1 MFDSILVVCEANM
14 CRSPMAQAILARRL
28 RGATVVSAGT
38 RAIPGRMIDG
48 FTSKLMAARGYD
60 LRGHVAN
67 LIGLPQVRA
76 AQLILT
82 MTTMQRTT
90 VERAYPFAR
99 GKVYRLGE
107 HDDQDVLDPYL
118 GSIETYETC
127 FAQIESG
134 VANWIQRI
142 PKCG

>member
-28 RGATVVSAGT
+28 RDTTIVSAGT
-38 RAIPGRMIDG
+38 RAMPGRMVDVT
-48 FTSKLMAARGYD
+48 TSKLMAIHGYD
-60 LRGHVAN
+60 LRGHVAS
-67 LIGLPQVRA
+67 LVDLPKVRA

-82 MTTMQRTT
+82 MTMEQRTT
-90 VERAYPFAR
+90 VERAFPFAR

-107 HDDQDVLDPYL
+107 HDDFDVLDPYR
-118 GSIETYETC
+118 GSVETYETC
-127 FAQIESG
+127 FTQIEHG

-142 PKCG
+142 RKCG

>member
-28 RGATVVSAGT
+28 RGTTVVSAGT
-38 RAIPGRMIDG
+38 RAIPGRVVDG
-48 FTSKLMAARGYD
+48 STSKLMATRGYD

-82 MTTMQRTT
+82 MTMMQRTT

-99 GKVYRLGE
+99 GKIYRLGE
-107 HDDQDVLDPYL
+107 HDDLDVLDPYL
-118 GSIETYETC
+118 GSIQTYETC
-127 FAQIESG
+127 FEQIERG

-142 PKCG
+142 TKCV